1 MVYDE
6 TEAAVLRAL
15 GNPVRRAILD
25 RLAQGRA
32 TGAVLA
38 RELGSNTGVTSYH
51 LRELAKVGL
60 VELDETQGRSLFWR
74 LGEADVR
81 FRDPHESV
89 DRAAAQA
96 VVDERLSGLATAV
109 DVYLQRPDLEP
120 EWREAALFSQSTLE
134 LTLDELAEFAAA
146 YLELLRR
153 WSSPRATRRTEARA
167 VRLELFA
174 FPVDHEQG
182 RP

>member
-1 MVYDE
+1 MAYDD

-25 RLAQGRA
+25 RLARGRA
-32 TGAVLA
+32 TGAELA
-38 RELGSNTGVTSYH
+38 RELDSNTGVTSYH

-60 VELDETQGRSLFWR
+60 VELDESKGRSLFWR
-74 LGEADVR
+74 LADADVT
-81 FRDPHESV
+81 FRDPQQSV
-89 DRAAAQA
+89 DRAAAQT

-109 DVYLQRPDLEP
+109 DGYLNRTDLEP
-120 EWREAALFSQSTLE
+120 AWRDAALFSQSSLE
-134 LTLDELAEFAAA
+134 LTAGELAEFAAA

-153 WSSPRATRRTEARA
+153 WSSPRRTERSEARA

-174 FPVDHEQG
+174 FPLDDEQE